1 MDAASLKVEHNS
13 RPRNPN
19 IADACF
25 KSGYIDSW
33 GRGTIKIIN
42 ACIEAELPEP
52 EIIEKDG
59 GVEVTLFKPD
69 SSSIS
74 DGIRKEFG
82 WNSDWKSPLC
92 LK

>member
-1 MDAASLKVEHNS
+1 MSNDKCKKSCQS
-13 RPRNPN
+13 FNPIN
-19 IADACF
+19 HGSDNN
-25 KSGYIDSW
+25 SW

-42 ACIEAELPEP
+42 ACKEAKLPEP

-59 GVEVTLFKPD
+59 GVEVTIFKPD

-82 WNSDWKSPLC
+82 
-92 LK
+92 